1 MMTPGHCSRLIR
13 PLRTCAGRWSGP
25 RASRS
30 AAFALA
36 ALAALSRSP
45 SAGADVP
52 DYIPQIQARVSG
64 FDGFNLPAGSSFSS
78 GTPAID
84 EQGLVA
90 FRLISVG
97 FSGIGG
103 MWVGANGS
111 GGVVYQAAN
120 DSPVIT
126 DPGLAAGIVV
136 FDQYT
141 LAGSQGLR
149 RYTVLTGQT
158 AVAIQPGGPIGITY
172 FGSAQALNDGR
183 IGFRATIGSSGY
195 AHVLHSGG
203 VSTVIV
209 GTPVAQP
216 GSPFSFLFTP
226 SFNQAGHVASKV
238 QRAAGGNEIRI
249 FRGDGTSTLIASD
262 SGALPGSPYTGFD
275 NSVALT
281 NTGAVAFIASLGGG
295 VRGVFLHSGT
305 VTTEIART
313 QAGQLN
319 EIEFFAP
326 AASDTGL
333 VAFRGRDGAGK
344 RSIFVGD
351 GAELVRVVG
360 DGSPMPS
367 DLGDAQI
374 GRPDTSPVFGGS
386 PRMNSRGDIVF
397 GCSITPLGNTSGTW
411 GSAVYV
417 LRAQESRPGDI
428 NGDGTT
434 DGFDLTA
441 MLAAWG
447 ACPPVGDCPADVD
460 GNGMVDGFDLTA
472 LLADWG

>member
-1 MMTPGHCSRLIR
+1 MSPPPCRIR
-13 PLRTCAGRWSGP
+13 TRRFH
-25 RASRS
+25 R
-30 AAFALA
+30 AFALWSHV
-36 ALAALSRSP
+36 ALGGAALSP
-45 SAGADVP
+45 APLAQAGVP
-52 DYIPQIQARVSG
+52 EYVPQLQARVSG
-64 FDGFNLPAGSSFSS
+64 FDGFNLPTGSSFSS
-78 GTPAID
+78 GTPDID
-84 EQGLVA
+84 DLGAVA
-90 FRLISVG
+90 FRLIGVG
-97 FSGIGG
+97 STGIGG
-103 MWVGANGS
+103 MWVGANGTGS
-111 GGVVYQAAN
+111 VVYQAAN
-120 DSPVIT
+120 DQPVVT
-126 DPGLAAGIVV
+126 DPGIAAGIVV

-158 AVAIQPGGPIGITY
+158 SVAIQPGGALGVTY
-172 FGSAQALNDGR
+172 FGSAQVLDDGR
-183 IGFRATIGSSGY
+183 IGFRATIGSSSY
-195 AHVLHSGG
+195 AHVLHVAG

-209 GTPVAQP
+209 GTPVVQA
-216 GSPFSFLFTP
+216 GSPYSFLFTP

-249 FRGDGTSTLIASD
+249 FRSDGTSTLIAAD
-262 SGALPGSPYTGFD
+262 SAASPGSPFTGFD

-281 NTGAVAFIASLGGG
+281 NAGGVAFIASLGGG
-295 VRGVFLHSGT
+295 VRGVFLSTGT
-305 VTTEIART
+305 GTTEIART

-326 AASDTGL
+326 TASDTGL

-351 GAELVRVVG
+351 GTELVRVVG

-374 GRPDTSPVFGGS
+374 GRPDASPVFGGN

-397 GCSITPLGNTSGTW
+397 GCSITPLGNTAGTW

-417 LRAQESRPGDI
+417 LRAQQAARLADI
-428 NGDGTT
+428 NGDGNV
-434 DGFDLTA
+434 DGIDLTA
-441 MLAAWG
+441 LLAAWG
-447 ACPPVGDCPADVD
+447 SCPSTGSCPADLDESGAVD
-460 GNGMVDGFDLTA
+460 GLDLTA

>member
-1 MMTPGHCSRLIR
+1 MASHAHNRY
-13 PLRTCAGRWSGP
+13 AGRLLRLVSCHPADGVP
-25 RASRS
+25 GRGMAC
-30 AAFALA
+30 AIA
-36 ALAALSRSP
+36 AALS
-45 SAGADVP
+45 ACAIADVP
-52 DYIPQIQARVSG
+52 EYIPQIQARVSG
-64 FDGFNLPAGSSFSS
+64 FDGFNLPIGSSFSS

-84 EQGLVA
+84 DQGTVA
-90 FRLISVG
+90 FRLIGVG
-97 FSGIGG
+97 FTSIGG

-111 GGVVYQAAN
+111 GGVAYQAAN

-126 DPGLAAGIVV
+126 DPGVAAGVVV

-149 RYTVLTGQT
+149 RHTVLTGQT
-158 AVAIQPGGPIGITY
+158 AVAIQPGGPIGITF
-172 FGSAQALNDGR
+172 FGSAQVLNDGR

-195 AHVLHSGG
+195 AHVLHSSG

-262 SGALPGSPYTGFD
+262 SGALPGSPYAGFD
-275 NSVALT
+275 NSVAL
-281 NTGAVAFIASLGGG
+281 NNAGAVAFIASLGSG
-295 VRGVFLHSGT
+295 VRGVFLSTGT
-305 VTTEIART
+305 SATEIART

-333 VAFRGRDGAGK
+333 VAFRGRDGSGK
-344 RSIFVGD
+344 RSIFVGN
-351 GAELVRVVG
+351 GTELVRVVG

-397 GCSITPLGNTSGTW
+397 GCSITPLGNTSGSW

-417 LRAQESRPGDI
+417 LRAQESRPADI
-428 NGDGTT
+428 NGDGHV
-434 DGFDLTA
+434 DGTDLTA
-441 MLAAWG
+441 VLAAWG
-447 ACPPVGDCPADVD
+447 TCPTGAACPADLD
-460 GNGMVDGFDLTA
+460 GSGTVNGLDLTA

>member
-1 MMTPGHCSRLIR
+1 MQSRV
-13 PLRTCAGRWSGP
+13 
-25 RASRS
+25 
-30 AAFALA
+30 ALA
-36 ALAALSRSP
+36 CAALSLAP
-45 SAGADVP
+45 VAHAGVP
-52 DYIPQIQARVSG
+52 DYVPQLQARVSG
-64 FDGFNLPAGSSFSS
+64 FDGFNLPTGSSFSS
-78 GTPAID
+78 GTPDID
-84 EQGLVA
+84 EQGTVA
-90 FRLISVG
+90 FRLIGVG
-97 FSGIGG
+97 FTGIGG

-120 DSPVIT
+120 DQPVVT
-126 DPGLAAGIVV
+126 DPGIAAGIVV

-158 AVAIQPGGPIGITY
+158 SVAIQPGGAIGVTY
-172 FGSAQALNDGR
+172 FGSAQVLDDGR

-195 AHVLHSGG
+195 AHVLHAGG

-216 GSPFSFLFTP
+216 GSPYTFLFTP
-226 SFNQAGHVASKV
+226 SFSQAGDVASKV

-262 SGALPGSPYTGFD
+262 ASAVPGSPYTGFD

-281 NTGAVAFIASLGGG
+281 NTGHVAFVASLGGG
-295 VRGVFLHSGT
+295 VRGVFVSNGT
-305 VTTEIART
+305 STTEIART
-313 QAGQLN
+313 QPGQLN

-351 GAELVRVVG
+351 GTELIRVVG

-367 DLGDAQI
+367 DLGDAQV

-386 PRMNSRGDIVF
+386 PRMNSRGDLVF

-417 LRAQESRPGDI
+417 MRVKESARPADI
-428 NGDGTT
+428 NGDGTV
-434 DGFDLTA
+434 DGVDLTVLLAEWGPCGPVNCSADLDGSGAVDGVDLTA
-441 MLAAWG
+441 MLA
-447 ACPPVGDCPADVD
+447 
-460 GNGMVDGFDLTA
+460 
-472 LLADWG
+472 DWG